1 MAASASTV
9 GLPED
14 KAYIAHHFN
23 CPTCCAAGLS
33 GGKQAR
39 CPDGLQLWEAYLQAF
54 DAHAQPQAPR
64 PYRAAVQPRHNP

>member
-1 MAASASTV
+1 MATSASTV

-39 CPDGLQLWEAYLQAF
+39 CPDGQQHWDAYNQA
-54 DAHAQPQAPR
+54 ARLISHPKQKAPNSGPNYSHAL
-64 PYRAAVQPRHNP
+64 

>member
-1 MAASASTV
+1 MATSASTV

-39 CPDGLQLWEAYLQAF
+39 CGHGRQLWDAYNQA
-54 DAHAQPQAPR
+54 ATASQPQNHR
-64 PYRAAVQPRHNP
+64 KTQPGVNFEPGT